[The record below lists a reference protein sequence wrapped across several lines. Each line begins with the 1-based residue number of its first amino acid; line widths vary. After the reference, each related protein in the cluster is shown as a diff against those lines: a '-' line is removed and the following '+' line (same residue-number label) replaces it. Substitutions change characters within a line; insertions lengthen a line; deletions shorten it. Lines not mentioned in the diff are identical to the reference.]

1 MTGALTAALAPRDWA
16 RLADDLALLGLLHGQ
31 ELTAETLAQLRGTDP
46 ADWFA
51 MAPDGED
58 FEQGVALLRQGLDAV
73 PTTPDPA
80 ALEELAAEYAA
91 IYLTF
96 AYHAA
101 PTESVWRDADGLERQ
116 SPMFA
121 VRRRFA
127 RHGLQVANWRRR
139 SDDHLVHELAYLAAL
154 LRDGTEETLAEAAT
168 FLRDHLLVWVPAFAG
183 RVARRCHHPL
193 YAGLQ
198 LAMVGLLQGLA
209 ALLADATR
217 IDMTPPEDEVV
228 AAAVGAA
235 GPAPAARPVAR
246 WLGRR

>member
-1 MTGALTAALAPRDWA
+1 MSGAPDAMLARRDWGEI
-16 RLADDLALLGLLHGQ
+16 ADDLALLGLLHGQ
-31 ELTAETLAQLRGTDP
+31 ELTAETLAQLRSADP

-58 FEQGVALLRQGLDAV
+58 FRQGVALLRQGLASV
-73 PTTPDPA
+73 AELPDRA
-80 ALEELAAEYAA
+80 ALEDLAAEYAA

-101 PTESVWRDADGLERQ
+101 PTESVWRDPDGLERQ
-116 SPMFA
+116 GPMFA
-121 VRRRFA
+121 VRQRFA
-127 RHGLQVANWRRR
+127 RHGLEVADWRRR

-154 LRDGTEETLAEAAT
+154 LREGTADALAEAAT

-198 LAMVGLLQGLA
+198 LAMVGFLQGLA
-209 ALLADATR
+209 ALLGDATQ

-228 AAAVGAA
+228 AAAMATASRGRPAGAA
-235 GPAPAARPVAR
+235 AR
-246 WLGRR
+246 GR